1 MSKFELVSLLD
12 GLGIPYEYKGLF
24 DDLVYDYYSD
34 FYNEAKTFVNY
45 PRGIGISVEILN
57 PIDPNVIE
65 NLEDNPMLFFNLL
78 NNIRFDIYANPS
90 I

>member
-1 MSKFELVSLLD
+1 VS
-12 GLGIPYEYKGLF
+12 
-24 DDLVYDYYSD
+24 
-34 FYNEAKTFVNY
+34 Y

-57 PIDPNVIE
+57 PIDPNILE